1 MFVGVVVVGE
11 SVVGDERGVRV
22 VGGHGRSRGRGRSG
36 RGWAGWCEKWWDGLV
51 VVVELVVSEGVVVV
65 VVVARELEVV
75 HGFNGSKRA
84 VVGERFG
91 GSWFDGGA
99 MGVPYRDKE
108 VLADCGEAE
117 AVRGGKEEGSDRGM
131 EFSTELGKC
140 IRFVV
145 AADVLQRCGTVSKV
159 LAPFFN
165 VLWFVKVG
173 RNPLTYDE
181 ALGQARSD
189 LADVVP

>member
-1 MFVGVVVVGE
+1 
-11 SVVGDERGVRV
+11 
-22 VGGHGRSRGRGRSG
+22 
-36 RGWAGWCEKWWDGLV
+36 
-51 VVVELVVSEGVVVV
+51 
-65 VVVARELEVV
+65 
-75 HGFNGSKRA
+75 
-84 VVGERFG
+84 
-91 GSWFDGGA
+91 

-108 VLADCGEAE
+108 VLADYGEAE

>member
-1 MFVGVVVVGE
+1 M
-11 SVVGDERGVRV
+11 
-22 VGGHGRSRGRGRSG
+22 
-36 RGWAGWCEKWWDGLV
+36 V
-51 VVVELVVSEGVVVV
+51 VVVELVVSEGIVVV
-65 VVVARELEVV
+65 VVVAGELEVV
-75 HGFNGSKRA
+75 YGFNGSKRA

-108 VLADCGEAE
+108 VLADCGEAK
-117 AVRGGKEEGSDRGM
+117 AVGGGKEESSDGRV
-131 EFSTELGKC
+131 EFSTELGKG

-145 AADVLQRCGTVSKV
+145 AANVLEGSSTVGKV
-159 LAPFFN
+159 LAPFVD
-165 VLWFVKVG
+165 VLWLVKVG

>member
-1 MFVGVVVVGE
+1 M
-11 SVVGDERGVRV
+11 
-22 VGGHGRSRGRGRSG
+22 
-36 RGWAGWCEKWWDGLV
+36 V
-51 VVVELVVSEGVVVV
+51 VVVELVVSEGIVVV
-65 VVVARELEVV
+65 VVVARELKVV
-75 HGFNGSKRA
+75 HGFNRSKRA
-84 VVGERFG
+84 VVGEGFG

-99 MGVPYRDKE
+99 VGVPYSDKE
-108 VLADCGEAE
+108 VLADDGEAE
-117 AVRGGKEEGSDRGM
+117 AVGGGKEKVGDGGV
-131 EFSTELGKC
+131 EFSAELGKR

-181 ALGQARSD
+181 VLGQAHNNF
-189 LADVVP
+189 ADVVP

>member
-1 MFVGVVVVGE
+1 MVVVI
-11 SVVGDERGVRV
+11 
-22 VGGHGRSRGRGRSG
+22 
-36 RGWAGWCEKWWDGLV
+36 
-51 VVVELVVSEGVVVV
+51 ELVVSEGVVVV
-65 VVVARELEVV
+65 VVVARELKVV
-75 HGFNGSKRA
+75 HGFNRSKRA
-84 VVGERFG
+84 VVGEGFG

-108 VLADCGEAE
+108 VLADYGEAE

-131 EFSTELGKC
+131 EFSTELGER

-145 AADVLQRCGTVSKV
+145 AADVLQRCGTVGEV

-165 VLWFVKVG
+165 IFCFVKVG

-181 ALGQARSD
+181 ALGQAHGNF
-189 LADVVP
+189 ADVVP